1 MKAFACR
8 INVSVKRHENNVLY
22 TACFDERDTMS
33 AVGDSSEEKTV
44 LGGETRVEK
53 GNVNTSTL

>member
-1 MKAFACR
+1 
-8 INVSVKRHENNVLY
+8 
-22 TACFDERDTMS
+22 MS